1 MTIVYFGLDN
11 VTMFVR
17 VFGIDPRCGQHYPNR
32 LFPLPLDHIK
42 HTSLI
47 HGRYPSFITLHV
59 MPTPFGN
66 LQP

>member
-42 HTSLI
+42 NTELI
-47 HGRYPSFITLHV
+47 HGRFASLITPHLTS
-59 MPTPFGN
+59 TPYGN
-66 LQP
+66 L